1 MSKKDEM
8 MMMAK
13 MKEKVASFA
22 FLLSASFRP
31 FTRKKDNWKSKCF
44 LMELANNSLCLML
57 IPFCLH
63 FISMKCTRFD
73 DI

>member
-1 MSKKDEM
+1 MREREDDDGKDER
-8 MMMAK
+8 K
-13 MKEKVASFA
+13 SRLFCFSSFYI
-22 FLLSASFRP
+22 FMP

-44 LMELANNSLCLML
+44 LMELANNSLSDADSV
-57 IPFCLH
+57 CLH